1 MMYKDTAELP
11 DSIRNSLP
19 ADAQKVYMKVFNSAW
34 EQYEAD
40 GNIEGHD
47 EMRATAHQVAWDA
60 IREKYEQVNGHWEK
74 K

>member
-1 MMYKDTAELP
+1 MMYKHTAELP

-19 ADAQKVYMKVFNSAW
+19 ADAQQVYMKVFNSAW

-40 GNIEGHD
+40 GDIEGQE
-47 EMRATAHQVAWDA
+47 EMQATVHQVAWEA
-60 IREKYEQVNGHWEK
+60 VHEKYEQVNGHWEK